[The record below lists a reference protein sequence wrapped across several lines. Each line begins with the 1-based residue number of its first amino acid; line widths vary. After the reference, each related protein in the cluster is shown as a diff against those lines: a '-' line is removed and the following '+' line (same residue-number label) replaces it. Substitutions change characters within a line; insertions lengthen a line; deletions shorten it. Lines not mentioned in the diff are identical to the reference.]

1 MARWVRC
8 MDFFAPWMRSAKCS
22 GLSTG
27 RSLGCFPLFF
37 YNTAHAEDKVIID
50 GLQKSETKRVGPKA
64 KDADLRIPIW
74 EETHMIRQEGMDMEV
89 QHDLSLEEGKAEM
102 SLFEHFVSQR
112 NEKAAKRWSDDGW
125 R

>member
-1 MARWVRC
+1 
-8 MDFFAPWMRSAKCS
+8 MRER
-22 GLSTG
+22 T
-27 RSLGCFPLFF
+27 
-37 YNTAHAEDKVIID
+37 TAHAEDKVIID
-50 GLQKSETKRVGPKA
+50 GLWKSQTKCVGPKA

-102 SLFEHFVSQR
+102 SLFEHFVSQK